1 MTTRVLAAHRN
12 ESLIV
17 SSAFKAA
24 PTQPADWV
32 IHEFAPAALPDR
44 RHRRRLQMIATAFA
58 QKPTAPIPQACG
70 NLAEAKATYRFVENE
85 AIVPAAIREP
95 HHQATLQRVCSHP
108 IILAVQDTTVLN
120 YSTHPCTQGLGPIC
134 HTRKA
139 IGLLLHST
147 LAITPAGQPLGFLH
161 NAVRARDRRARVSS
175 RERRKLA
182 HKESY
187 KWVESLTACQAVAP
201 LCPATMLVN
210 ITDREGDLY
219 DLFVQAL
226 RAPVAGKV
234 ELLVRA
240 RHDRKLAEGS
250 ATLWQQVARQPVA
263 ATLQVRVGRHGDQPR
278 RLASLS
284 ILFCAVQ
291 LKAPKRKAEQ
301 PSLQLWAIQAKEVHP
316 PKGTTPILWQLLT
329 TLPVT
334 SAAEAIERVRW
345 YAQRW
350 QIEVIHKVLKSGCK
364 VEQRQ
369 METAQRLE
377 RALSIDLVVAWRI
390 LALCKAARE
399 LPDDPI
405 SDWLPAAQWQTLWC
419 YVHQHTTAP
428 KTAPTVRQAVR
439 WIAQLGGFLGRK
451 SDGEPGTTTLWR
463 GLQQLEAM
471 AKMWEL
477 CHPTKRG
484 QKCG

>member
-1 MTTRVLAAHRN
+1 MTTKDTTAHRN
-12 ESLIV
+12 ESPRVLP
-17 SSAFKAA
+17 AFKTV

-32 IHEFAPAALPDR
+32 IQEFAQAVLPDR
-44 RHRRRLQMIATAFA
+44 RHRRRLQRIATAFA
-58 QKPTAPIPQACG
+58 QKPTAPIPQACSS
-70 NLAEAKATYRFVENE
+70 LAEAKATYRFVEND
-85 AIVPAAIREP
+85 AIMPAVIRQS
-95 HHQATLQRVCSHP
+95 HHQATVQRVRAHP

-120 YSTHPCTQGLGPIC
+120 YTTHPCTQGLGPIC
-134 HTRKA
+134 HTRRT

-147 LAITPAGQPLGFLH
+147 LAITPTGQPLGFLH
-161 NAVRARDRRARVSS
+161 NAVRARDRHARVSS
-175 RERRKLA
+175 REGRKLI

-187 KWVESLTACQAVAP
+187 KWVESLAACQAIAP
-201 LCPATMLVN
+201 LCPNTLLVN

-219 DLFVQAL
+219 ELFVQAL
-226 RAPVAGKV
+226 RVPAGKRV

-250 ATLWQQVARQPVA
+250 ATLWQQVAHQPVA
-263 ATLQVRVGRHGDQPR
+263 ATLQVRVGRHGDQPS

-284 ILFCAVQ
+284 IRFCAVQ

-301 PSLQLWAIQAKEVHP
+301 PSLRLWAIQAQEVHP

-334 SAAEAIERVRW
+334 CTAEAIERVRW

-399 LPDDPI
+399 LPEDPI
-405 SDWLPAAQWQTLWC
+405 SDWLPAAQWQTLWS
-419 YVHQHTTAP
+419 YVHQRTTIP
-428 KTAPTVRQAVR
+428 KSSPTVRQAVR

-471 AKMWEL
+471 TKMWVL
-477 CHPTKRG
+477 CHAAKRR
-484 QKCG
+484 

>member
-1 MTTRVLAAHRN
+1 MSTTVLTAPRN
-12 ESLIV
+12 EGPVV
-17 SSAFKAA
+17 SPAFKVA
-24 PTQPADWV
+24 PTRPADWV
-32 IHEFAPAALPDR
+32 MDEFAQAALPDR
-44 RHRRRLQMIATAFA
+44 RHHRRLQVMITAFA
-58 QKPTAPIPQACG
+58 QKPTAPVPQACG
-70 NLAEAKATYRFVENE
+70 SLAEVKAAYRFVENE
-85 AIVPAAIREP
+85 AIIPAMIREP
-95 HHQATLQRVCSHP
+95 HHQATLQRVRAHA
-108 IILAVQDTTVLN
+108 IILAVQDTTTLN
-120 YSTHPCTQGLGPIC
+120 YTTHPCTQGLGPIC
-134 HTRKA
+134 HTPRT

-161 NAVRARDRRARVSS
+161 NVVRARDRHARVSS
-175 RERRKLA
+175 RERRKLT

-187 KWVESLTACQAVAP
+187 KWVESLTACQAMAP
-201 LCPATMLVN
+201 LCPDTMLVN

-226 RAPVAGKV
+226 GAPAGGKV

-250 ATLWQQVARQPVA
+250 ATLWAQVAHQPVA
-263 ATLQVRVGRHGDQPR
+263 ATLQVQVGRRGDQPR

-284 ILFCAVQ
+284 IRFCAVQ

-301 PSLQLWAIQAKEVHP
+301 PSLRLWAIQAREVHP

-334 SAAEAIERVRW
+334 CAAEAIERVRW

-377 RALSIDLVVAWRI
+377 RVLSIDLVVAWRI

-405 SDWLPAAQWQTLWC
+405 SDWLPTAQWQALWS
-419 YVHQHTTAP
+419 YVHQRPTAP
-428 KTAPTVRQAVR
+428 KTAPPVRQAVR

-451 SDGEPGTTTLWR
+451 SDGEPGTLTLWR
-463 GLQQLEAM
+463 GLQQLDAM
-471 AKMWEL
+471 TKMWEL
-477 CHPTKRG
+477 CHSAKRR

>member
-1 MTTRVLAAHRN
+1 MTTKDTTAHRN
-12 ESLIV
+12 ESPRVLP
-17 SSAFKAA
+17 AFKTV

-32 IHEFAPAALPDR
+32 IQEFAQAVLPDR
-44 RHRRRLQMIATAFA
+44 RHRRRLQRIATAFA

-70 NLAEAKATYRFVENE
+70 SLAEVKATYRFVEND
-85 AIVPAAIREP
+85 AIIPAMIRAP
-95 HHQATLQRVCSHP
+95 HHQATVERVKAHP
-108 IILAVQDTTVLN
+108 LILAVQDTTVLN
-120 YSTHPCTQGLGPIC
+120 YTPHPCTQGLGPIC
-134 HTRKA
+134 HTRRN

-147 LAITPAGQPLGFLH
+147 LALTPAGQPLGFLH
-161 NAVRARDRRARVSS
+161 NAVRARDRHARVSS
-175 RERRKLA
+175 RERRPLA
-182 HKESY
+182 EKESY

-201 LCPATMLVN
+201 LCPDTMLVN

-219 DLFVQAL
+219 ELFVQAL
-226 RAPVAGKV
+226 RAPEASRVK
-234 ELLVRA
+234 LLVRA

-250 ATLWQQVARQPVA
+250 ATLWEQVAHQRVA
-263 ATLQVRVGRHGDQPR
+263 ATLQVKVGRHGDHPS
-278 RLASLS
+278 RLAGLSLR
-284 ILFCAVQ
+284 FCAVQ
-291 LKAPKRKAEQ
+291 LQAPKRKAEQ
-301 PSLQLWAIQAKEVHP
+301 PPLRLWAIQAQEVHP
-316 PKGTTPILWQLLT
+316 PQGATPILWRLLT

-369 METAQRLE
+369 LETAQRLE

-405 SDWLPAAQWQTLWC
+405 SEWLPAAQWQTLWC
-419 YVHQHTTAP
+419 YVHQRTA
-428 KTAPTVRQAVR
+428 APRHAPPVRQAVR

-471 AKMWEL
+471 TKMWEL
-477 CHPTKRG
+477 CHATKRS
-484 QKCG
+484 

>member
-1 MTTRVLAAHRN
+1 MPTTVSAAHRN
-12 ESLIV
+12 ESQRVLP
-17 SSAFKAA
+17 AFKAA
-24 PTQPADWV
+24 RTQPADWV
-32 IHEFAPAALPDR
+32 IHEFGQAALPDQ
-44 RHRRRLQMIATAFA
+44 RHGRRLQRIATAFA
-58 QKPTAPIPQACG
+58 QKPTAPIPQACPS
-70 NLAEAKATYRFVENE
+70 LAETKATYRFVEND
-85 AIVPAAIREP
+85 AIIPAVIRQS
-95 HHQATLQRVCSHP
+95 HHQATVRRIGAHP

-120 YSTHPCTQGLGPIC
+120 YTTHPCTQGLGPIC
-134 HTRKA
+134 HTRKSV
-139 IGLLLHST
+139 GLLLPST

-161 NAVRARDRRARVSS
+161 KAVRARDRHARVCS
-175 RERRKLA
+175 RERRPLA
-182 HKESY
+182 DKESH
-187 KWVESLTACQAVAP
+187 KWVESLSACPTVAP
-201 LCPATMLVN
+201 LCPETMLVN

-226 RAPVAGKV
+226 KVPAGSRV

-240 RHDRKLAEGS
+240 RHDRKLTEGS
-250 ATLWQQVARQPVA
+250 ATLWEQVAHQPVA
-263 ATLQVRVGRHGDQPR
+263 ATLQVRVGRHGDHPR

-284 ILFCAVQ
+284 IRFCAVQ
-291 LKAPKRKAEQ
+291 LKAPKRKAQQ
-301 PSLQLWAIQAKEVHP
+301 PVLRLWAIQAQEAPP
-316 PKGTTPILWQLLT
+316 PKDTTPILWQLLT

-334 SAAEAIERVRW
+334 CAAEAIERVRW

-419 YVHQHTTAP
+419 YVHQRTTVP
-428 KTAPTVRQAVR
+428 KHSPSVQQAVR
-439 WIAQLGGFLGRK
+439 WIAQLGGFLARK

-463 GLQQLEAM
+463 GLQQLEAIT
-471 AKMWEL
+471 KMWEL
-477 CHPTKRG
+477 CQASKRR
-484 QKCG
+484 

>member
-12 ESLIV
+12 ESPRG
-17 SSAFKAA
+17 SPAFKAA
-24 PTQPADWV
+24 PPRPADWV
-32 IHEFAPAALPDR
+32 IHEFAQAALPDQ

-70 NLAEAKATYRFVENE
+70 SLAEAKATYRFVENE
-85 AIVPAAIREP
+85 AISPAAIRAP

-134 HTRKA
+134 HTRHS
-139 IGLLLHST
+139 IGLLVHST

-161 NAVRARDRRARVSS
+161 NAVRARDRHARVCS

-182 HKESY
+182 DKESY
-187 KWVESLTACQAVAP
+187 KWIESLTACQAVAP
-201 LCPATMLVN
+201 RCPDTMLVN

-219 DLFVQAL
+219 ELFVQAL
-226 RAPVAGKV
+226 RVPEGGRV

-250 ATLWQQVARQPVA
+250 ATLWQQVAHQPVA
-263 ATLQVRVGRHGDQPR
+263 ATLQVRVGRHGDHPR
-278 RLASLS
+278 RLAHLN
-284 ILFCAVQ
+284 IRFCAVQ

-301 PSLQLWAIQAKEVHP
+301 PSLRLWAIQAQEVHP

-334 SAAEAIERVRW
+334 SAAEAIERVGW

-350 QIEVIHKVLKSGCK
+350 QIEVIHKVLKSGCQ

-405 SDWLPAAQWQTLWC
+405 SDWLPAAQWQTLWG
-419 YVHQHTTAP
+419 YVHQRTTVP
-428 KTAPTVRQAVR
+428 KRSPPVRQAVR

-471 AKMWEL
+471 TKMWEL
-477 CHPTKRG
+477 CHSTKRS

>member
-1 MTTRVLAAHRN
+1 MTTTVLAAHRN
-12 ESLIV
+12 ESPIV
-17 SSAFKAA
+17 LSAFKAA
-24 PTQPADWV
+24 PTRPADWV
-32 IHEFAPAALPDR
+32 IHEFAQAALPDQ

-58 QKPTAPIPQACG
+58 QKPTAPIPQAC
-70 NLAEAKATYRFVENE
+70 NSLAEAKATYRFVEND

-95 HHQATLQRVCSHP
+95 HHQATVQRVRSHP
-108 IILAVQDTTVLN
+108 IILAVQDTTTLN

-175 RERRKLA
+175 REPRKLA
-182 HKESY
+182 NKESY

-201 LCPATMLVN
+201 LCPNTLLVN

-226 RAPVAGKV
+226 RAPVEGKV

-284 ILFCAVQ
+284 IRFCAVQ

-301 PSLQLWAIQAKEVHP
+301 PSLQLWAIQAQEVHP

-334 SAAEAIERVRW
+334 SAAEALERVRW

-369 METAQRLE
+369 LETAQRLE

-419 YVHQHTTAP
+419 YVHQRPTAP
-428 KTAPTVRQAVR
+428 KTAPTVHQAVR

-477 CHPTKRG
+477 CHRTKRG